1 MNAMPLSRQHRV
13 DYWRSLAA
21 EVLDAAVQA
30 ADSQARATLTSIAAL
45 YGELAIKAELQ
56 PPKHRASSIDPMPN
70 STEPPWTDGLP
81 RRPGDALHFLSQRVM
96 RPRGVVGSSECGAET
111 DALWPTTPGRRATT
125 LIGHDR
131 PPGRPFT
138 SKLSWKITE
147 ADDVS

>member
-1 MNAMPLSRQHRV
+1 MPLSRQHRV
-13 DYWRSLAA
+13 DHWRSLAA

-45 YGELAIKAELQ
+45 YEELAIKAELQ

-96 RPRGVVGSSECGAET
+96 RPRASGSGQGGAKT
-111 DALWPTTPGRRATT
+111 DVPWPTTTLGRRATM
-125 LIGHDR
+125 LLNHGCPDR
-131 PPGRPFT
+131 RCA
-138 SKLSWKITE
+138 SKPS
-147 ADDVS
+147 

>member
-45 YGELAIKAELQ
+45 YEELAIKAELQ

-70 STEPPWTDGLP
+70 STEPRMD
-81 RRPGDALHFLSQRVM
+81 
-96 RPRGVVGSSECGAET
+96 
-111 DALWPTTPGRRATT
+111 
-125 LIGHDR
+125 
-131 PPGRPFT
+131 
-138 SKLSWKITE
+138 
-147 ADDVS
+147 